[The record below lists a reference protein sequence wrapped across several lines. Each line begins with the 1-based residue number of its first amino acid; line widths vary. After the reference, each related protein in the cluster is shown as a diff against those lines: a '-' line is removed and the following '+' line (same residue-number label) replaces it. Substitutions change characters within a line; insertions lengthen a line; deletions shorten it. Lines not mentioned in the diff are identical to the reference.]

1 MRNHRPGLGGNG
13 RSRLAQIAMKMIKEM
28 WWWAVGI
35 CAFALAVAMVAA
47 FLGILVGVFKT
58 AFVAGFSV
66 WTLR

>member
-1 MRNHRPGLGGNG
+1 
-13 RSRLAQIAMKMIKEM
+13 MKMIKEM